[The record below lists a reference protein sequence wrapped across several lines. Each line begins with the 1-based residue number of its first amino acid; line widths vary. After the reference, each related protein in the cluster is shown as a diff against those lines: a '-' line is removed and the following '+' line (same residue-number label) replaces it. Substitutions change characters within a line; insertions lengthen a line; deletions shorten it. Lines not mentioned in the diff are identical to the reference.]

1 MNASKLC
8 ATRDGPKRAA
18 DDARCEGKTMKTN
31 LILCGALALVS
42 GCMTPTPDVTSHY
55 DDVSGLRT
63 DLMGENLLETPGEPR
78 ELVWLN
84 ASRVFKTYEKAV
96 YYLEV
101 NYMAK
106 QEVGYLEIP
115 PGETLTVI
123 VDGEAMK
130 FDGTG
135 SQNMRKPYKK
145 ELVRENAIY
154 PCTKVQI
161 QKIADAKEVKVRIKG
176 NKGLI
181 ERDFSPVNFDRV
193 RKFAASYAR

>member
-1 MNASKLC
+1 
-8 ATRDGPKRAA
+8 
-18 DDARCEGKTMKTN
+18 MKAN
-31 LILCGALALVS
+31 LMLSGVLALMA
-42 GCMTPTPDVTSHY
+42 GCASPTPDVTTHY

-63 DLMGENLLETPGEPR
+63 DLVGENLLETPGEPR

-84 ASRVFKTYEKAV
+84 ASRVFKSSDKAV

-101 NYMAK
+101 NYLAR

-115 PGETLTVI
+115 PGDTLTLI
-123 VDGEAMK
+123 VDGETMK

-135 SQNMRKPYKK
+135 SQGMRKPYKK

-154 PCTKVQI
+154 PCTNLQI
-161 QKIADAKEVKVRIKG
+161 QKIADAKVVKVRIKG

-181 ERDFSPVNFDRV
+181 ERDFGQQNFDRV
-193 RKFAASYAR
+193 RKF

>member
-1 MNASKLC
+1 
-8 ATRDGPKRAA
+8 
-18 DDARCEGKTMKTN
+18 MKAN
-31 LILCGALALVS
+31 LMLSGLLALVA
-42 GCMTPTPDVTSHY
+42 GCLSPTPDVTSHY
-55 DDVSGLRT
+55 DEVSGLRT

-84 ASRVFKTYEKAV
+84 ASRVFKSYDKAN

-115 PGETLTVI
+115 PGETLTLI
-123 VDGEAMK
+123 VDGESMK
-130 FDGTG
+130 FDGIG
-135 SQNMRKPYKK
+135 SQKMRKPYKK
-145 ELVRENAIY
+145 ELVRENAVY
-154 PCTKVQI
+154 PCTNIQI
-161 QKIADAKEVKVRIKG
+161 QKIADAKAVKVRIKG

-181 ERDFSPVNFDRV
+181 ERDFGQQNFDRV